1 VKIKIPA
8 GVDTGSRVKVKGMGA
23 PGNAGGP
30 PGDLYFKI
38 RVLPHPLF
46 RREGDDLY
54 VKVPV
59 TIIEAALGQKINV
72 PTIDGELVMT
82 IPPGTSGGKKFKL
95 KGKGM
100 PSPKTGKRGDQY
112 AEVYIV
118 LPQKLDDKAKVLLK
132 ELGAYY
138 TEDPRKGMVR

>member
-1 VKIKIPA
+1 
-8 GVDTGSRVKVKGMGA
+8 
-23 PGNAGGP
+23 
-30 PGDLYFKI
+30 
-38 RVLPHPLF
+38 
-46 RREGDDLY
+46 
-54 VKVPV
+54 
-59 TIIEAALGQKINV
+59 
-72 PTIDGELVMT
+72 MT